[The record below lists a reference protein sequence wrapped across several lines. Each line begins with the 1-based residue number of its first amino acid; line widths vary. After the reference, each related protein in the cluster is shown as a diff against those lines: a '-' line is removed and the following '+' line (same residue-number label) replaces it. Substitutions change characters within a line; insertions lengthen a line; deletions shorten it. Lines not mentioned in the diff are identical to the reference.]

1 MNSIL
6 ISVTVGIG
14 LSLVTA
20 LADAFIKHASLQ
32 KAFSGWKWLVIGAI
46 IYGATALGWFF
57 VMRKFKLSTAVVLYS
72 VSLIIF
78 LTLIGVFYFKEKI
91 SPVEIFGIVLAIT
104 SLIILSKFT

>member
-6 ISVTVGIG
+6 ISITVGIG

-32 KAFSGWKWLVIGAI
+32 KAFSGWKWLVISAI
-46 IYGATALGWFF
+46 IYGATAFGWFF

-104 SLIILSKFT
+104 SLIILSKFA